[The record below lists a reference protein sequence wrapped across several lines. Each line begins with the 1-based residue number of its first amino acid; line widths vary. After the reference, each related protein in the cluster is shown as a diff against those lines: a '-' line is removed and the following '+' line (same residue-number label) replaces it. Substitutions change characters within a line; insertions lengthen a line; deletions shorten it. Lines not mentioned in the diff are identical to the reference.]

1 MLIGRGDADCRPAR
15 FLMYR
20 KSGDI
25 HMKTAEPHSELS
37 NPPALLTLALV
48 RRYYFPIGERT
59 LFRLISSGRF
69 PMADI
74 RMGGKLRL
82 WKRETVEAWIQSNS
96 VGV

>member
-1 MLIGRGDADCRPAR
+1 
-15 FLMYR
+15 
-20 KSGDI
+20 
-25 HMKTAEPHSELS
+25 MKTAEQNSDVS
-37 NPPALLTLALV
+37 SPPALLTLALI

-59 LFRLISSGRF
+59 LFRFISTGRF

-82 WKRETVEAWIQSNS
+82 WKRETVEAWIQTNS